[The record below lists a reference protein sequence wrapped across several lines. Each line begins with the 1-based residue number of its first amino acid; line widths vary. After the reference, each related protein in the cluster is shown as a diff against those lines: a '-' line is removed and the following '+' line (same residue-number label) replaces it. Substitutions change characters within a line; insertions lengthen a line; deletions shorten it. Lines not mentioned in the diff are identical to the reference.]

1 LFKTFV
7 GCRIIVI
14 IIVVNALLKRERVLT
29 GPTPGVTRDA
39 ISIEWSWEGR
49 PVQLVDTAGMIRLHS
64 NYKGGQSLSSSSSVQ
79 KVRVDSSSHSSLS
92 LNTEFAGDSDVKALE
107 RQNIQ
112 IQDMAVKDAL
122 RAMKMTDVAVLVLD
136 AGAKRLHRREL
147 ALAKAVLDEGR
158 ALVIAANKMDLV
170 VQKAPPHYR
179 RRHDD
184 DDDDEEDDDDV
195 GSYTKSDFARDVR
208 EQLESRFPMLR
219 QTPIVPMSSLSGE
232 GVEDLMPV
240 VFRARDRWART
251 ISTGALNRWLEDVVM
266 MHQQSSVTH
275 ETNKIK
281 YIMQTKGRP
290 PTFLLFLNGSRSTI
304 SDSTLRFLTRQL
316 QDSFQMYGMNVRL
329 VAKNSSKDSDIR
341 PKRKRSGSGLGG
353 HEARKKRTIKLLQTT
368 GQPKKQRRKAK
379 RR

>member
-1 LFKTFV
+1 
-7 GCRIIVI
+7 
-14 IIVVNALLKRERVLT
+14 VVNALLKRERVLT

-64 NYKGGQSLSSSSSVQ
+64 NYKVGQPSSIKKVKLASSPSSSSS
-79 KVRVDSSSHSSLS
+79 
-92 LNTEFAGDSDVKALE
+92 LNREFAGDGSGRGADKRLE
-107 RQNIQ
+107 MQNIQ

-170 VQKAPPHYR
+170 LQKVQHYHR
-179 RRHDD
+179 DD
-184 DDDDEEDDDDV
+184 DDDDYDNDDAEDEDN
-195 GSYTKSDFARDVR
+195 GSYTKSDFTRDVR
-208 EQLESRFPMLR
+208 DQLESRFPMLR

-232 GVEDLMPV
+232 GVHDLMPV
-240 VFRARDRWART
+240 VFRARDRWALT
-251 ISTGALNRWLEDVVM
+251 ISTGELNRWLEDVLMV
-266 MHQQSSVTH
+266 HQQSSVTH

-290 PTFLLFLNGSRSTI
+290 PTFLLFLNGSSSTI

-329 VAKNSSKDSDIR
+329 IAKNSSKGDIR
-341 PKRKRSGSGLGG
+341 PKRKRGGSGLGG

-368 GQPKKQRRKAK
+368 GSPKKQRRKSK